1 MKKFDLIFITVT
13 LLLLGVIA
21 SLFRYEKSLR
31 LPGFSDQ
38 TVLAIS
44 TEKNSSGQVL
54 AYDKT
59 NDTKIYLTDPN
70 LTVDQFVIDTR
81 RSTSQLFY
89 TSRSNLNT
97 SIDQSLS
104 LDRLDLKTGKKR
116 AVKLP
121 PDFWLLQL
129 FPRVI
134 NDKLFVYGGKDS
146 DRSWWYYSLKQK
158 HWKPFYA
165 DIPWQQIQMSE
176 RTQLAVGVNPYDNFG
191 YGIFSLIENP
201 DSINLIGNFSLS
213 FGFSPNGQQM
223 LFQQKPER
231 DVFAN
236 TSYLSVFRAD
246 GTSNDFFVAGDF
258 QVPLAVWASDNRIYL
273 VKRWT
278 DGSEALV
285 LLDIDTAEEQEIW
298 HSSETEIQNLRF
310 QDDHLWLTKQVL
322 ITDENGE
329 PNWKHETLNY
339 DASKSYFDTWPV
351 EGITPYDYK

>member
-1 MKKFDLIFITVT
+1 
-13 LLLLGVIA
+13 
-21 SLFRYEKSLR
+21 
-31 LPGFSDQ
+31 
-38 TVLAIS
+38 
-44 TEKNSSGQVL
+44 
-54 AYDKT
+54 
-59 NDTKIYLTDPN
+59 
-70 LTVDQFVIDTR
+70 
-81 RSTSQLFY
+81 
-89 TSRSNLNT
+89 
-97 SIDQSLS
+97 
-104 LDRLDLKTGKKR
+104 
-116 AVKLP
+116 
-121 PDFWLLQL
+121 
-129 FPRVI
+129 
-134 NDKLFVYGGKDS
+134 
-146 DRSWWYYSLKQK
+146 
-158 HWKPFYA
+158 
-165 DIPWQQIQMSE
+165 MSE